1 MENNM
6 SILSH
11 NIKYLR
17 KELKISQEELSKQLG
32 IKRSNIAAYEIK
44 NVEPRLRTILE
55 IAKFF
60 NINVKNLIESKITAG
75 EKYPPFESDILE
87 VNKNVKV
94 LELKDNE
101 EVGTFIDKSIK
112 VRKILE
118 GFKAFYSFKKNSFM
132 NTAPGKEKL
141 IFDIDNF
148 IQLME
153 HLLTYNESVI
163 NVISNNRLV
172 DKAS

>member
-1 MENNM
+1 MDNNI

-11 NIKYLR
+11 NIKFLR
-17 KELKISQEELSKQLG
+17 KELKISQDELSNKLG

-60 NINVKNLIESKITAG
+60 NINVKSLIESKLVPG
-75 EKYPPFESDILE
+75 EDYPPFEAAILDVDSE
-87 VNKNVKV
+87 TKV
-94 LELKDNE
+94 LEIKDSE
-101 EVGTFIDKSIK
+101 DVGTFIDKSIK

-118 GFKAFYSFKKNSFM
+118 GFKAFYTFKKNSFKDDS
-132 NTAPGKEKL
+132 PGKEKL

-163 NVISNNRLV
+163 NVISKNRV
-172 DKAS
+172 VKKTA